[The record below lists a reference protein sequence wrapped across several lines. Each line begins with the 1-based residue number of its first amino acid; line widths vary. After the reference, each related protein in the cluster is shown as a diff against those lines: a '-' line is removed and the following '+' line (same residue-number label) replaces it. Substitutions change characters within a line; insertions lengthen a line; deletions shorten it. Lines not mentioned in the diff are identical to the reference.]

1 MIDIKYNYSLRSH
14 NTFGIDVRAKK
25 FIEYGTTKEL
35 VQLIKEGEIE
45 SPFLHIGS
53 GSNLLFIRDFEG
65 TILHSKIDSIEITH
79 QDSESVY
86 LRVGSGIDWDKFV
99 AYTVDQNWY
108 GLENLSLIPGEVG
121 ASAVQNI
128 GAYGVEVKDFI
139 QKVET
144 VDLSGDQR
152 IFAKDECNYA
162 YRYSIFKEPENK
174 NKVVTHV
181 HYKLSKIEE
190 LNLGYGSIQ
199 AALASYGEISLK
211 NVRKAIIQ
219 IREEKLPDPRI
230 IGNAGSF
237 FMNPIVDRAHFE
249 QIKERY
255 PNMPFYELSTDQVK
269 IPAGWMIDVCG
280 WKGKSLGNAGVHK
293 NQALVLVNRGE
304 ATGQEIIN
312 LAHAIQKSVFDEFKI
327 NIHPEVNFIK

>member
-25 FIEYGTTKEL
+25 FIEYSTAEEL
-35 VQLIKEGEIE
+35 VRLIKEGEIT

-53 GSNLLFIRDFEG
+53 GSNLLFINDFGG
-65 TILHSKIDSIEITH
+65 TILHSKIDTIEITH
-79 QDSESVY
+79 QDNESVS
-86 LRVGSGIDWDKFV
+86 LRVGSGIDWDEFV
-99 AYTVDQNWY
+99 AYTVNKDWY

-139 QKVET
+139 EKVET
-144 VDLSGDQR
+144 VDLNGDTCV
-152 IFAKDECNYA
+152 FTKDECNYS
-162 YRYSIFKEPENK
+162 YRYSIFKDSENK
-174 NKVVTHV
+174 NKIVTYV
-181 HYKLSKIEE
+181 HYKLSKIEV

-199 AALASYGEISLK
+199 AALADYDEVSLE

-219 IREEKLPDPRI
+219 IREEKLPDPKI

-237 FMNPIVDRAHFE
+237 FMNPIVDREHFE
-249 QIKERY
+249 QIKNRY
-255 PNMPFYELSTDQVK
+255 PNMPFYELSATQVK
-269 IPAGWMIDVCG
+269 IPAGWMIDICG

-293 NQALVLVNRGE
+293 NQALVLVNRGG

-312 LAHAIQKSVFDEFKI
+312 LAQAIQKSVFDEFNI